1 MTRSARSSEKGKAG
15 TAPGLLAP
23 LANRAFRT
31 FWVAGFADNL
41 GRWVDT
47 LVLGWLALELTDS
60 VLLVALAGML
70 RQLPVFLLSALVG
83 SAADRYGRRT
93 MLALAMSANAAIC
106 AGLAVLFGLGWLSYP
121 LLVVGAFGLG
131 CGLAVEMT
139 VRRALLADLSD
150 RAALLPAVS
159 LEMLTSNI
167 SRVLGP
173 VTAGALLAALGGG
186 VGYAACAAM
195 YGVSALLLWRLRTA
209 LAAAPPGAA
218 PAAPAIGM
226 RAALRV
232 LLGDEAIVG
241 VLGMTI
247 AMNVLVFP
255 YQQILAVFA
264 RDILHTNAFGFGLL
278 GAADAL
284 GATAGIVLLAQRPRT
299 PQAWVFIGG
308 SAAMSLML
316 MVFSQTTAFP
326 LALAVLT
333 LYGVVHS
340 GFSTMQSGITLHAA
354 SPEVR
359 GRAGGW
365 LSMAI
370 GTGPLGL
377 LAMGSVASVLGPP
390 LAVGGSAF
398 CGLLTVAAI
407 AGRYRR
413 FRGYRW

>member
-1 MTRSARSSEKGKAG
+1 MTPFARPPDSRKAG
-15 TAPGLLAP
+15 AATGLLGP

-31 FWVAGFADNL
+31 FWVAGLADNL
-41 GRWVDT
+41 GRWVDV

-60 VLLVALAGML
+60 VLLVALAGVS

-93 MLALAMSANAAIC
+93 MLALAMSCNAAIC
-106 AGLAVLFGLGWLSYP
+106 AGLALLFALGWLSYP
-121 LLVVGAFGLG
+121 LLVAGAFGLG

-150 RAALLPAVS
+150 RSALLSAVS
-159 LEMLTSNI
+159 LEMLTLNI
-167 SRVLGP
+167 SRVVGP

-186 VGYAACAAM
+186 VGYAACAAA
-195 YGVSALLLWRLRTA
+195 YAVSAALLWRLRMPPP
-209 LAAAPPGAA
+209 APRAGEA

-232 LLGDEAIVG
+232 LLGEEAIVG

-247 AMNVLVFP
+247 AMNMLIFP
-255 YQQILAVFA
+255 YQQILSVFA

-284 GATAGIVLLAQRPRT
+284 GTVAGIVLLSQRPRA
-299 PQAWVFIGG
+299 PQAWVFIGA

-316 MVFSQTTAFP
+316 MVFSQTSAF
-326 LALAVLT
+326 LLGLAALAIF
-333 LYGVVHS
+333 GVVHS
-340 GFSTMQSGITLHAA
+340 GFSTMQSVIILHAA
-354 SPEVR
+354 PPEVR

-370 GTGPLGL
+370 GTAPLGL
-377 LAMGSVASVLGPP
+377 LAMGSVASLVGPA
-390 LAVGGSAF
+390 LAVGGSAC
-398 CGLLTVAAI
+398 CGLLMVVAI

-413 FRGYRW
+413 FRSYRW